1 MALSFDILTI
11 FPGMFSGVL
20 GESIVARALAQ
31 GLASVDLTD
40 IRGFARDRHRSVD
53 DRPYGGGPG
62 MVFKPEPVLDAVEA
76 VLAKSRADRA
86 ASRRIVLTPQG
97 ASLTQDRLR
106 ELARAEWIVLLCG
119 HYEGFDERILD
130 ELREKEGF
138 EELSV
143 GDFVLSGGEIPA
155 MVILDGVIRLL
166 PGALGHPES
175 AREESF
181 ENGLLDF
188 PQYTRPPEYRGRRV
202 PDVLLS
208 GNHEHIEK
216 WRRDESLRRTRE
228 RREDL
233 LRGNE
238 PPRALSQGF
247 AHESDLRGWPAEDR
261 MEGTTSWKS

>member
-1 MALSFDILTI
+1 MPLHFDILTL

-31 GLASVDLTD
+31 GIASVDFTD
-40 IRGFARDRHRSVD
+40 IRAFATDRHRSVD

-62 MVFKPEPVLDAVEA
+62 MVFKPQPVLDAVEH
-76 VLAKSRADRA
+76 VLSRAPPEA
-86 ASRRIVLTPQG
+86 EPAQRIVLTPQG
-97 ASLTQDRLR
+97 SRLGQEKLR
-106 ELARAEWIVLLCG
+106 ELAASRWIVLLCG

-130 ELREKEGF
+130 EVRERHGF

-155 MVILDGVIRLL
+155 MLVLDGVIRLL
-166 PGALGHPES
+166 PGALGHPGS
-175 AREESF
+175 ASAESF

-202 PDVLLS
+202 PEVLLS
-208 GNHEHIEK
+208 GNHELIEK
-216 WRRDESLRRTRE
+216 WRREASIRRTRE

-233 LRGNE
+233 LGVHPRGG
-238 PPRALSQGF
+238 PISGSGVPRIAWKEERHG
-247 AHESDLRGWPAEDR
+247 DLEETRR
-261 MEGTTSWKS
+261 